1 MQSSKKG
8 QDGFDE
14 ETLKKI
20 QAHLDELNR
29 KKQEQ
34 SRQMAGKTKY
44 IKFVSDKERKLLSF
58 TGEFDMRE
66 VPEKDFKTG
75 QVIAGKYKTRYS
87 FKCYDITAGDENPS
101 SPNGQSEPSI
111 WERGTNDATV
121 ILYYLSKNKNVLEV
135 IRNGQPDSTSTTYQ
149 INPPLD

>member
-8 QDGFDE
+8 QDSFDE

-58 TGEFDMRE
+58 PGEFDMGKRYQRRTL
-66 VPEKDFKTG
+66 K
-75 QVIAGKYKTRYS
+75 QVK
-87 FKCYDITAGDENPS
+87 
-101 SPNGQSEPSI
+101 
-111 WERGTNDATV
+111 
-121 ILYYLSKNKNVLEV
+121 
-135 IRNGQPDSTSTTYQ
+135 
-149 INPPLD
+149 

>member
-14 ETLKKI
+14 ETLKEI

-58 TGEFDMRE
+58 TGEFDMR
-66 VPEKDFKTG
+66 G
-75 QVIAGKYKTRYS
+75 TRE
-87 FKCYDITAGDENPS
+87 G
-101 SPNGQSEPSI
+101 
-111 WERGTNDATV
+111 
-121 ILYYLSKNKNVLEV
+121 L
-135 IRNGQPDSTSTTYQ
+135 
-149 INPPLD
+149 